1 MTSAS
6 SEGEPGEALALLN
19 LIDEHGAAR
28 WKTGFLEARR
38 ERSSAA
44 AADKLATNIRRE
56 IEQILAAWNR
66 RAPAVPP
73 NWQDIATA
81 PKDGSVLLG
90 WIVAPQEDWLDAF
103 EAPSL
108 IHWDAGFKSSISE
121 RKAGWVAQWRGA
133 PTHWMPLP
141 PPPEAAS
148 QPDSVNEGSAGGQ
161 A

>member
-1 MTSAS
+1 MTEPNSLLPCPFCGGVADIDAPTSIERLVYCKGCYAS
-6 SEGEPGEALALLN
+6 IAE
-19 LIDEHGAAR
+19 D
-28 WKTGFLEARR
+28 
-38 ERSSAA
+38 
-44 AADKLATNIRRE
+44 ATPKAI
-56 IEQILAAWNR
+56 AAWNR

>member
-1 MTSAS
+1 MTEPNSDHLTSAS

-73 NWQDIATA
+73 NWQDIATLPTTISKTTGERWSKWVLVLSGNA
-81 PKDGSVLLG
+81 TYQAMLADGMWSVVDPRYL
-90 WIVAPQEDWLDAF
+90 ATEP
-103 EAPSL
+103 PS
-108 IHWDAGFKSSISE
+108 K
-121 RKAGWVAQWRGA
+121 
-133 PTHWMPLP
+133 WMPLP

-148 QPDSVNEGSAGGQ
+148 QPAQGDA